1 MEIEPLARATKS
13 ILHFVLPRGFATL
26 ENAIRN
32 KQNGYEQQ
40 EDWNQRFGD
49 RWTRGKHVER
59 SQNQQSAQ
67 KCEVKGNQR
76 LMQFKRR
83 YRDGDGDF
91 FHPTHKKLAG
101 GLQNE
106 PADQADDKPGECSQI
121 PLNLDRA
128 YGR

>member
-32 KQNGYEQQ
+32 KQYWYEQQ
-40 EDWNQRFGD
+40 EDWNQRFRD

-67 KCEVKGNQR
+67 KCEVKGGERLGLLRAAWSYCRAGCSGLLQR
-76 LMQFKRR
+76 AL
-83 YRDGDGDF
+83 G
-91 FHPTHKKLAG
+91 
-101 GLQNE
+101 
-106 PADQADDKPGECSQI
+106 CSGPEVAFERI
-121 PLNLDRA
+121 T
-128 YGR
+128 